1 MVHYNR
7 RYEMKRNILVA
18 SIALA
23 LLLTTACSL
32 NVGGDRLNFS
42 GNVSYDKGTTL
53 TEEQNVARNA
63 AEVEKLE
70 ISDTA
75 GNITVKTSTSDDI
88 SIKAVKK
95 VKGMNDEIKKEV
107 MANIDIVIE
116 GNGNSLSVYPSTKD
130 GKKDDLWKWVE
141 RLYKGTHVTVDF
153 ELEVPENIKVYTVDS
168 NAGNISFSEVN
179 GEIAIKSNAGNVDLT
194 GVGLTGSNEI
204 GINAGNITLDADISK
219 ASKLEVVNTAGNVT
233 LNLPANSAFDLTA
246 KLTAGNVNGSF
257 LSGTHINSG
266 TIRQKING
274 GGTEVNVTTVAGNV
288 TIDSK

>member
-1 MVHYNR
+1 
-7 RYEMKRNILVA
+7 MKRNILVV
-18 SIALA
+18 SIVLA

-53 TEEQNVARNA
+53 TEEQNIARNA
-63 AEVEKLE
+63 AELEKLE

-75 GNITVKTSTSDDI
+75 GNITVKSVTSGDI
-88 SIKAVKK
+88 SIKAIKK
-95 VKGMNDEIKKEV
+95 VKGTNDEVKKEV
-107 MANIDIVIE
+107 MSNIDIIVE
-116 GNGNSLSVYPSTKD
+116 GSGNSLSVYPTTKD

-141 RLYKGTHVTVDF
+141 QLYKGTQVTVDL
-153 ELEVPENIKVYTVDS
+153 ELEVPENIKVYAVNS
-168 NAGNISFSEVN
+168 NAGNINFSEVF

-194 GVGLTGSNEI
+194 GVSLTGSSDIE
-204 GINAGNITLDADISK
+204 INAGNINLDADISK
-219 ASKLEVVNTAGNVT
+219 ASKLAVVNTAGNVT
-233 LNLPANSAFDLTA
+233 LKLPANSGFDLTA